1 MKHMRR
7 RSFVRNSAS
16 AGLLALL
23 SGCRP
28 PSASEGSPASAET
41 RSGEGPG
48 KDPGS
53 GPYLQLGR
61 TEGYREFQVIPPG
74 KRIIRVET
82 FSRPSV
88 ALVRITLDSGETGW
102 GQISTYN
109 ADIASTILHRN
120 LAGWVLDQDPSQ
132 IDALVDRCIERNL
145 KYPWSY
151 VNRALGGI
159 DTALWDLYGQITGKP
174 VCELLGGKAVPVRI
188 YGSSM
193 SRTTTPEQEVDRMTR
208 LRDEK
213 GITAFKYRIGTE
225 AGHNRDAWENRS
237 EQMIFSLGNAL
248 AGSCDLLADANSCYT
263 PDRAIHY
270 GRMLESN
277 GVVQFEEPCPYWE
290 TDWIREVTAALDLNV
305 SGGEQNNDIAQWR
318 RMIDRRTFDIIQPDP
333 LYLGG
338 ITRTWRTALMAHEAG
353 IPCIPHSANHGMVTL
368 FTLHLMRAI
377 PNPGKYLEYSIEFD
391 EQINREAKE
400 MYGPAL
406 VVSNGTLDL
415 PPDPGW
421 GVTIHQTWLEGSDYQ
436 VSAL

>member
-1 MKHMRR
+1 MKR
-7 RSFVRNSAS
+7 RSFIRNSAS
-16 AGLLALL
+16 ASLLAAM
-23 SGCRP
+23 SGCQPPADTVMSRP
-28 PSASEGSPASAET
+28 
-41 RSGEGPG
+41 GEGPY
-48 KDPGS
+48 P
-53 GPYLQLGR
+53 QLGR
-61 TEGYREFQVIPPG
+61 TADYQDMQVIPPG
-74 KRIIRVET
+74 KKIIRIET

-88 ALVRITLDSGETGW
+88 ALVRITLDSGEKGW

-109 ADIASTILHRN
+109 ADMASAILHRN
-120 LAGWVLDQDPSQ
+120 LAGWVLNQDPSQ
-132 IDALVDRCIERNL
+132 IDAIVDRCIERNL

-174 VCELLGGKAVPVRI
+174 VCELLGGKTTPVRV

-193 SRTTTPEQEVDRMTR
+193 SRSTTPEQEVERMTR
-208 LRDEK
+208 LRDER

-237 EQMIFSLGNAL
+237 EQMIDQLGQAL

-290 TDWIREVTAALDLNV
+290 TDWIREVTAALELDV
-305 SGGEQNNDIAQWR
+305 SGGEQDNDIAHWR
-318 RMIDRRTFDIIQPDP
+318 RMINSRTFNIIQPDP

-338 ITRTWRTALMAHEAG
+338 ITRTWRTALMADEAG

-391 EQINREAKE
+391 EGINREVRE
-400 MYGPAL
+400 MYDPAL
-406 VVSNGTLDL
+406 VVREGALDL

-421 GVTIHQTWLEGSDYQ
+421 GVTIQQAWLEGSEYQ
-436 VSAL
+436 LSE